1 MNISKRVA
9 LELGERVGELVGYQV
24 GMESRVSPRTRIV
37 FMTTG
42 IFLMRLVNNP
52 DSFEKITHV
61 IMDEV
66 HERDLDID
74 FSLVVLK
81 HLLAKIMN
89 EGPDVCGL
97 KFKLLLM
104 SATFNTDLFK
114 NYYSMKEIQ
123 GIEKDMAYVGV
134 KEKYEREAAEKIR
147 KMEEA
152 WGGFKGKKMDWGAAP
167 KKEESS
173 DDEWV
178 ENNQKVAEFK
188 FKNSLDPCEV
198 VRIDARPF
206 NVKAFHIDEIIR
218 NLKEPKHF
226 KGHKLTAQDKEH
238 LQEAFEHS
246 HSNKPAIKEGVMRVA
261 AFIICDIIENHNM
274 FNDTPDQDK

>member
-1 MNISKRVA
+1 MNNDRPIMKRQKTEQAEFITTELSDAVRKSIRAADHLPIAKKKSEILEKLRKNRVLIISGDTGCGKTTQVPKYIIQQAQSQMEDVYIICTQPRRIAAMNIARRVA

-52 DSFEKITHV
+52 DSFEKITHI

-74 FSLVVLK
+74 FSLVVIK

-89 EGPDVCGL
+89 EGTDATGL

-114 NYYSMKEIQ
+114 NYYSKKGICE
-123 GIEKDMAYVGV
+123 IEKDIAYEGV
-134 KEKYEREAAEKIR
+134 KERYEREAAEKKR

-152 WGGFKGKKMDWGAAP
+152 WGG
-167 KKEESS
+167 
-173 DDEWV
+173 
-178 ENNQKVAEFK
+178 
-188 FKNSLDPCEV
+188 
-198 VRIDARPF
+198 
-206 NVKAFHIDEIIR
+206 
-218 NLKEPKHF
+218 
-226 KGHKLTAQDKEH
+226 
-238 LQEAFEHS
+238 
-246 HSNKPAIKEGVMRVA
+246 
-261 AFIICDIIENHNM
+261 
-274 FNDTPDQDK
+274 

>member
-1 MNISKRVA
+1 MEDVYIICTQPRRIAAMNIARRVA

-52 DSFEKITHV
+52 DSFEKITHI

-89 EGPDVCGL
+89 EGTDATGL

-114 NYYSMKEIQ
+114 NYYSKKGIAE
-123 GIEKDMAYVGV
+123 IEKDIAYLGV
-134 KEKYEREAAEKIR
+134 KEKYEKEAAEKKR

-152 WGGFKGKKMDWGAAP
+152 WGGASKNKKNVIDWNVQP
-167 KKEESS
+167 KLEMEDS
-173 DDEWV
+173 DEWV
-178 ENNQKVAEFK
+178 ENNLKPDEFK
-188 FKNSLDPCEV
+188 FKNSLDPSEV

-206 NVKAFHIDEIIR
+206 NVKSFHIDEIIR
-218 NLKEPKHF
+218 NLKDPKHF
-226 KGHKLTAQDKEH
+226 KG
-238 LQEAFEHS
+238 
-246 HSNKPAIKEGVMRVA
+246 
-261 AFIICDIIENHNM
+261 
-274 FNDTPDQDK
+274 